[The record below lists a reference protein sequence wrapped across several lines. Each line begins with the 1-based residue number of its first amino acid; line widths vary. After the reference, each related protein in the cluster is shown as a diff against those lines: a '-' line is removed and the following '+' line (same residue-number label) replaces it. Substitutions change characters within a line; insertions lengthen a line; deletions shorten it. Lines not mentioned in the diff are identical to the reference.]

1 MVDSAYFVPDLA
13 LIFWMMVALVIG
25 LQRLPQTRRN
35 ILRLS
40 RDSLV

>member
-1 MVDSAYFVPDLA
+1 
-13 LIFWMMVALVIG
+13 VALVIG